1 VEAWQKIMKK
11 AFEWISQKWKLV
23 VGFLV
28 ASFGLLSLVLR
39 NRNSKAVLKNAKES
53 HKKELRINEESSE
66 ALEEGLKEI
75 HDKSVEEIEKVIDKT
90 HSDKK
95 AIEKEKEDFVK
106 SSSDTKK
113 LASDIAEHIGADFVE
128 RKK

>member
-1 VEAWQKIMKK
+1 MKK